1 MKEQARRKKRI
12 WITGLVLLALL
23 LLVATSTVMAVDT
36 DGITK
41 VLKKNRDI
49 FHTNT
54 IVGGMLRFIGWQ
66 LITLLVWLAEH
77 CAKLFDESFKFI
89 DFTRYEPV
97 EEFLDSWQPV
107 VYALISLSILFLGLI
122 LIFWQEKK
130 PKLMMNICLAVLI
143 ITSSGYLIDQLNGFV
158 TDDIRSAIMND
169 GDTTTGSSG
178 LIYDMV
184 GASVYDLIYIDDKLD
199 GGLMKM
205 TKQNRKLY
213 DDFTKEDLELLS
225 INEVLKPDDVK
236 AESKD
241 LVSNRIYYRKDDL
254 QLKEIY
260 NGVAWTDLLNEY
272 YYRYDVE
279 WYTVIVGLVS
289 MIIVY
294 VCLAYK
300 VVRIL
305 YEVVVQRL
313 LAALYSA
320 NLTSSQKTLKILD
333 SIKDSYITLILVMVC
348 LKIYLLAFKMVG
360 ETGFGEF
367 SKVMV
372 LLFVAFA
379 VVDGPNIIQKLTGVD
394 AGLSSGMGKMIAG
407 VQAMRMAA
415 HMASRGV
422 EAARELFPRYDKNEQ
437 VAGAVNAA
445 AQSDLEG
452 TKEAQG
458 EVPPEETSS
467 TNQDMQQKSA
477 DGSETDTPPDMQSD
491 GEQVSD
497 MPEAA
502 DIPESSGYAEDVSQD
517 AFTAEADAMEGFNSG
532 AMDDLNG
539 LDPLSGNEGI
549 GNGTERMNR
558 MDQELSSQKEKR
570 FDAGLHSSRSV
581 EHQDLFFIYGQPLTS
596 NALAA
601 GNPFHFSSLQDPCGD
616 FLGKTPCGGNVLFDE
631 FHKSKTRRF
640 YNSLA
645 VGTMG
650 SGKSTL
656 LKKRF
661 LTNAI
666 KGNYVR
672 TFDIS
677 GEFTTLTKT
686 LGGKV
691 LKLDGTNGILNPLE
705 VLKAE
710 EGEEISFTRHISKV
724 STIYKFLTEGSAD
737 TEEVIEFEELLRELY
752 KTFGMELVGGKVK
765 SQVTGLPANRYPT
778 FSDLLAYIEGKM
790 EEIQRKSKAYE
801 AVELDLVKHRMAIM
815 DKIRRVLSNI
825 TNTYGSLFD
834 GHTSIDNILDEQIVT
849 FDLSTIKEMKPSVF
863 DAQIFNMISLCW
875 DNCVTNGKLMMER
888 LRKAKGEEG
897 ALDPEQVTKFLM
909 IIDESH
915 RWINTKKRHALESIS
930 IYLREARKFF
940 GGIMLAS
947 QSIRDYVPEGSGA
960 EEIDDLKK
968 IFELTQ
974 YKFIFHQEA
983 DTLPL
988 LDKVFENTLTQS
1000 QRNKIPKLEI
1010 GENILCIASDRNLE
1024 FKVHLTKEEDRIF
1037 EGGV

>member
-1 MKEQARRKKRI
+1 MFGKKKTKVEHIQEETYDPYLLEQIQPSGGITFQDTRYVETGTGYETCIHVYDFPQKLDDFWMAKVCNINNTVVTVDIFTDNVMEVQKNINRSMKEQQYRYMEAQNFQEKYDAKQRFQEMERLYEEISSLGEVIKLLHIRI
-12 WITGLVLLALL
+12 F
-23 LLVATSTVMAVDT
+23 VADHSY
-36 DGITK
+36 IRLEEK
-41 VLKKNRDI
+41 VKNI
-49 FHTNT
+49 
-54 IVGGMLRFIGWQ
+54 L
-66 LITLLVWLAEH
+66 
-77 CAKLFDESFKFI
+77 AKLES
-89 DFTRYEPV
+89 
-97 EEFLDSWQPV
+97 
-107 VYALISLSILFLGLI
+107 
-122 LIFWQEKK
+122 
-130 PKLMMNICLAVLI
+130 
-143 ITSSGYLIDQLNGFV
+143 NGF
-158 TDDIRSAIMND
+158 RAAI
-169 GDTTTGSSG
+169 
-178 LIYDMV
+178 
-184 GASVYDLIYIDDKLD
+184 
-199 GGLMKM
+199 
-205 TKQNRKLY
+205 
-213 DDFTKEDLELLS
+213 F
-225 INEVLKPDDVK
+225 
-236 AESKD
+236 
-241 LVSNRIYYRKDDL
+241 
-254 QLKEIY
+254 
-260 NGVAWTDLLNEY
+260 LNETKTEWESM
-272 YYRYDVE
+272 YRP
-279 WYTVIVGLVS
+279 
-289 MIIVY
+289 
-294 VCLAYK
+294 YK
-300 VVRIL
+300 
-305 YEVVVQRL
+305 
-313 LAALYSA
+313 
-320 NLTSSQKTLKILD
+320 
-333 SIKDSYITLILVMVC
+333 
-348 LKIYLLAFKMVG
+348 
-360 ETGFGEF
+360 
-367 SKVMV
+367 
-372 LLFVAFA
+372 
-379 VVDGPNIIQKLTGVD
+379 
-394 AGLSSGMGKMIAG
+394 
-407 VQAMRMAA
+407 
-415 HMASRGV
+415 
-422 EAARELFPRYDKNEQ
+422 EQ
-437 VAGAVNAA
+437 
-445 AQSDLEG
+445 QSE
-452 TKEAQG
+452 
-458 EVPPEETSS
+458 
-467 TNQDMQQKSA
+467 
-477 DGSETDTPPDMQSD
+477 
-491 GEQVSD
+491 
-497 MPEAA
+497 
-502 DIPESSGYAEDVSQD
+502 
-517 AFTAEADAMEGFNSG
+517 
-532 AMDDLNG
+532 
-539 LDPLSGNEGI
+539 
-549 GNGTERMNR
+549 
-558 MDQELSSQKEKR
+558 
-570 FDAGLHSSRSV
+570 
-581 EHQDLFFIYGQPLTS
+581 DLFFIYGQPLTS

-737 TEEVIEFEELLRELY
+737 TEEIIEFEELLRELY
-752 KTFGMELVGGKVK
+752 RTFGMELIGGKVK

-778 FSDLLAYIEGKM
+778 FSDFLEYIERKM
-790 EEIQRKSKAYE
+790 EDIQRKSKGYE

-915 RWINTKKRHALESIS
+915 RWINTKKRHALESIT

-988 LDKVFENTLTQS
+988 LDKVFESTLTQS

>member
-1 MKEQARRKKRI
+1 MFGKKKTKAENIQEETYDPYLLEQIQPSGGITFQDTRYVETGTGYETCIHVYDFPQKLDDFWMAKVCNINNTVVTVDISTDNVMEVQKNINRSMKEQQYRYMEAQNFQEKYDAKQRFQEMERLYEEISSLGEVIKLLHIRI
-12 WITGLVLLALL
+12 F
-23 LLVATSTVMAVDT
+23 VADHSY
-36 DGITK
+36 IRLEEK
-41 VLKKNRDI
+41 VKNI
-49 FHTNT
+49 
-54 IVGGMLRFIGWQ
+54 L
-66 LITLLVWLAEH
+66 
-77 CAKLFDESFKFI
+77 AKLES
-89 DFTRYEPV
+89 
-97 EEFLDSWQPV
+97 
-107 VYALISLSILFLGLI
+107 
-122 LIFWQEKK
+122 
-130 PKLMMNICLAVLI
+130 
-143 ITSSGYLIDQLNGFV
+143 NGF
-158 TDDIRSAIMND
+158 RAAIFLN
-169 GDTTTGSSG
+169 
-178 LIYDMV
+178 
-184 GASVYDLIYIDDKLD
+184 
-199 GGLMKM
+199 
-205 TKQNRKLY
+205 
-213 DDFTKEDLELLS
+213 
-225 INEVLKPDDVK
+225 
-236 AESKD
+236 ESKTEWE
-241 LVSNRIYYRKDDL
+241 SMYRPY
-254 QLKEIY
+254 KE
-260 NGVAWTDLLNEY
+260 
-272 YYRYDVE
+272 
-279 WYTVIVGLVS
+279 
-289 MIIVY
+289 
-294 VCLAYK
+294 
-300 VVRIL
+300 
-305 YEVVVQRL
+305 Q
-313 LAALYSA
+313 
-320 NLTSSQKTLKILD
+320 
-333 SIKDSYITLILVMVC
+333 
-348 LKIYLLAFKMVG
+348 
-360 ETGFGEF
+360 
-367 SKVMV
+367 
-372 LLFVAFA
+372 
-379 VVDGPNIIQKLTGVD
+379 
-394 AGLSSGMGKMIAG
+394 
-407 VQAMRMAA
+407 
-415 HMASRGV
+415 
-422 EAARELFPRYDKNEQ
+422 
-437 VAGAVNAA
+437 
-445 AQSDLEG
+445 QSE
-452 TKEAQG
+452 
-458 EVPPEETSS
+458 
-467 TNQDMQQKSA
+467 
-477 DGSETDTPPDMQSD
+477 
-491 GEQVSD
+491 
-497 MPEAA
+497 
-502 DIPESSGYAEDVSQD
+502 
-517 AFTAEADAMEGFNSG
+517 
-532 AMDDLNG
+532 
-539 LDPLSGNEGI
+539 
-549 GNGTERMNR
+549 
-558 MDQELSSQKEKR
+558 
-570 FDAGLHSSRSV
+570 
-581 EHQDLFFIYGQPLTS
+581 DLFFIYGQPLTS

-915 RWINTKKRHALESIS
+915 RWINTKKRHALESSS
-930 IYLREARKFF
+930 IYFREARKFF

>member
-1 MKEQARRKKRI
+1 MFGKKKTKAENIQEETYDPYLLEQIQPSGGITFQDTRYVETGTGYETCIHVYDFPQKLDDFWMAKVCNINNTVVTVDISTDNVMEVQKNINRSMKEQQYRYMEAQNFQEKYDAKQRFQEMERLYEEISSLGEVIKLLHIRI
-12 WITGLVLLALL
+12 F
-23 LLVATSTVMAVDT
+23 VADHSY
-36 DGITK
+36 IRLEEK
-41 VLKKNRDI
+41 VKNI
-49 FHTNT
+49 
-54 IVGGMLRFIGWQ
+54 L
-66 LITLLVWLAEH
+66 
-77 CAKLFDESFKFI
+77 AKLES
-89 DFTRYEPV
+89 
-97 EEFLDSWQPV
+97 
-107 VYALISLSILFLGLI
+107 
-122 LIFWQEKK
+122 
-130 PKLMMNICLAVLI
+130 
-143 ITSSGYLIDQLNGFV
+143 NGF
-158 TDDIRSAIMND
+158 RAAIFLN
-169 GDTTTGSSG
+169 
-178 LIYDMV
+178 
-184 GASVYDLIYIDDKLD
+184 
-199 GGLMKM
+199 
-205 TKQNRKLY
+205 
-213 DDFTKEDLELLS
+213 
-225 INEVLKPDDVK
+225 
-236 AESKD
+236 ESKTEWE
-241 LVSNRIYYRKDDL
+241 SMYRPY
-254 QLKEIY
+254 KE
-260 NGVAWTDLLNEY
+260 
-272 YYRYDVE
+272 
-279 WYTVIVGLVS
+279 
-289 MIIVY
+289 
-294 VCLAYK
+294 
-300 VVRIL
+300 
-305 YEVVVQRL
+305 Q
-313 LAALYSA
+313 
-320 NLTSSQKTLKILD
+320 
-333 SIKDSYITLILVMVC
+333 
-348 LKIYLLAFKMVG
+348 
-360 ETGFGEF
+360 
-367 SKVMV
+367 
-372 LLFVAFA
+372 
-379 VVDGPNIIQKLTGVD
+379 
-394 AGLSSGMGKMIAG
+394 
-407 VQAMRMAA
+407 
-415 HMASRGV
+415 
-422 EAARELFPRYDKNEQ
+422 
-437 VAGAVNAA
+437 
-445 AQSDLEG
+445 QSE
-452 TKEAQG
+452 
-458 EVPPEETSS
+458 
-467 TNQDMQQKSA
+467 
-477 DGSETDTPPDMQSD
+477 
-491 GEQVSD
+491 
-497 MPEAA
+497 
-502 DIPESSGYAEDVSQD
+502 
-517 AFTAEADAMEGFNSG
+517 
-532 AMDDLNG
+532 
-539 LDPLSGNEGI
+539 
-549 GNGTERMNR
+549 
-558 MDQELSSQKEKR
+558 
-570 FDAGLHSSRSV
+570 
-581 EHQDLFFIYGQPLTS
+581 DLFFIYGQPLTS

-875 DNCVTNGKLMMER
+875 DNCVTSGKLMMER

>member
-1 MKEQARRKKRI
+1 MFGKKKTKAENIQEETYDPYLLEQIQPSGGITFQDTRYVETGTGYETCIHVYDFPQKLDDFWMAKVCNINNTVVTVDISTDNVMEVQKNINRSMKEQQYRYMEAQNFQEKYDAKQRFQEMERLYEEISSLGEVIKLLHIRI
-12 WITGLVLLALL
+12 F
-23 LLVATSTVMAVDT
+23 VADHSY
-36 DGITK
+36 IRLEEK
-41 VLKKNRDI
+41 VKNI
-49 FHTNT
+49 
-54 IVGGMLRFIGWQ
+54 L
-66 LITLLVWLAEH
+66 
-77 CAKLFDESFKFI
+77 AKLES
-89 DFTRYEPV
+89 
-97 EEFLDSWQPV
+97 
-107 VYALISLSILFLGLI
+107 
-122 LIFWQEKK
+122 
-130 PKLMMNICLAVLI
+130 
-143 ITSSGYLIDQLNGFV
+143 NGF
-158 TDDIRSAIMND
+158 RAAIFLN
-169 GDTTTGSSG
+169 
-178 LIYDMV
+178 
-184 GASVYDLIYIDDKLD
+184 
-199 GGLMKM
+199 
-205 TKQNRKLY
+205 
-213 DDFTKEDLELLS
+213 
-225 INEVLKPDDVK
+225 
-236 AESKD
+236 ESKTEWE
-241 LVSNRIYYRKDDL
+241 SMYRPY
-254 QLKEIY
+254 KE
-260 NGVAWTDLLNEY
+260 
-272 YYRYDVE
+272 
-279 WYTVIVGLVS
+279 
-289 MIIVY
+289 
-294 VCLAYK
+294 
-300 VVRIL
+300 
-305 YEVVVQRL
+305 Q
-313 LAALYSA
+313 
-320 NLTSSQKTLKILD
+320 
-333 SIKDSYITLILVMVC
+333 
-348 LKIYLLAFKMVG
+348 
-360 ETGFGEF
+360 
-367 SKVMV
+367 
-372 LLFVAFA
+372 
-379 VVDGPNIIQKLTGVD
+379 
-394 AGLSSGMGKMIAG
+394 
-407 VQAMRMAA
+407 
-415 HMASRGV
+415 
-422 EAARELFPRYDKNEQ
+422 
-437 VAGAVNAA
+437 
-445 AQSDLEG
+445 QSE
-452 TKEAQG
+452 
-458 EVPPEETSS
+458 
-467 TNQDMQQKSA
+467 
-477 DGSETDTPPDMQSD
+477 
-491 GEQVSD
+491 
-497 MPEAA
+497 
-502 DIPESSGYAEDVSQD
+502 
-517 AFTAEADAMEGFNSG
+517 
-532 AMDDLNG
+532 
-539 LDPLSGNEGI
+539 
-549 GNGTERMNR
+549 
-558 MDQELSSQKEKR
+558 
-570 FDAGLHSSRSV
+570 
-581 EHQDLFFIYGQPLTS
+581 DLFFIYGQPLTS

-790 EEIQRKSKAYE
+790 EDIQTRSKDYE

>member
-1 MKEQARRKKRI
+1 MFGKKKTKVEHIQEETYDPYLLEQIQPSGGITFQDTRYVETGTGYETCIHVYDFPQKLDDFWMAKVCNINNTVVTVDISTDNVMEVQKNINRSMKEQ
-12 WITGLVLLALL
+12 
-23 LLVATSTVMAVDT
+23 
-36 DGITK
+36 
-41 VLKKNRDI
+41 
-49 FHTNT
+49 
-54 IVGGMLRFIGWQ
+54 Q
-66 LITLLVWLAEH
+66 Y
-77 CAKLFDESFKFI
+77 
-89 DFTRYEPV
+89 RYMEAQN
-97 EEFLDSWQPV
+97 F
-107 VYALISLSILFLGLI
+107 
-122 LIFWQEKK
+122 QEKYDAK
-130 PKLMMNICLAVLI
+130 QRFQEMERLYEEISSLGEVIKLLHIRI
-143 ITSSGYLIDQLNGFV
+143 FV
-158 TDDIRSAIMND
+158 TDHSYMCLEEKVKNILAKLESNGFRAAIFLN
-169 GDTTTGSSG
+169 
-178 LIYDMV
+178 
-184 GASVYDLIYIDDKLD
+184 
-199 GGLMKM
+199 
-205 TKQNRKLY
+205 
-213 DDFTKEDLELLS
+213 
-225 INEVLKPDDVK
+225 
-236 AESKD
+236 ESKTEWE
-241 LVSNRIYYRKDDL
+241 SMYRPY
-254 QLKEIY
+254 KE
-260 NGVAWTDLLNEY
+260 
-272 YYRYDVE
+272 
-279 WYTVIVGLVS
+279 
-289 MIIVY
+289 
-294 VCLAYK
+294 
-300 VVRIL
+300 
-305 YEVVVQRL
+305 Q
-313 LAALYSA
+313 
-320 NLTSSQKTLKILD
+320 
-333 SIKDSYITLILVMVC
+333 
-348 LKIYLLAFKMVG
+348 
-360 ETGFGEF
+360 
-367 SKVMV
+367 
-372 LLFVAFA
+372 
-379 VVDGPNIIQKLTGVD
+379 
-394 AGLSSGMGKMIAG
+394 
-407 VQAMRMAA
+407 
-415 HMASRGV
+415 
-422 EAARELFPRYDKNEQ
+422 
-437 VAGAVNAA
+437 
-445 AQSDLEG
+445 QSE
-452 TKEAQG
+452 
-458 EVPPEETSS
+458 
-467 TNQDMQQKSA
+467 
-477 DGSETDTPPDMQSD
+477 
-491 GEQVSD
+491 
-497 MPEAA
+497 
-502 DIPESSGYAEDVSQD
+502 
-517 AFTAEADAMEGFNSG
+517 
-532 AMDDLNG
+532 
-539 LDPLSGNEGI
+539 
-549 GNGTERMNR
+549 
-558 MDQELSSQKEKR
+558 
-570 FDAGLHSSRSV
+570 
-581 EHQDLFFIYGQPLTS
+581 DLFFIYGQPLTS

-737 TEEVIEFEELLRELY
+737 TEEIIEFEELLRELY
-752 KTFGMELVGGKVK
+752 RTFGMELIGGKVK

-778 FSDLLAYIEGKM
+778 FSDFLEYIERKM
-790 EEIQRKSKAYE
+790 EDIQRKSKGYE

-825 TNTYGSLFD
+825 TNTYGALFD

-915 RWINTKKRHALESIS
+915 RWINTKKRHALESIT

-988 LDKVFENTLTQS
+988 LDKVFESTLTQS

>member
-1 MKEQARRKKRI
+1 MFGKKKTKAENIQEETYDPYLLEQIQPSGGITFQDTRYVETGTGYETCIHVYDFPQKLDDFWMAKVCNINNTVVTVDISTDNVMEVQKNINRSMKEQQYRYMEAQNFQEKYDAKQRFQEMERLYEEISSLGEVIKLLHIRI
-12 WITGLVLLALL
+12 F
-23 LLVATSTVMAVDT
+23 VADHSYMRLEE
-36 DGITK
+36 K
-41 VLKKNRDI
+41 VKNI
-49 FHTNT
+49 
-54 IVGGMLRFIGWQ
+54 L
-66 LITLLVWLAEH
+66 
-77 CAKLFDESFKFI
+77 AKLES
-89 DFTRYEPV
+89 
-97 EEFLDSWQPV
+97 
-107 VYALISLSILFLGLI
+107 
-122 LIFWQEKK
+122 
-130 PKLMMNICLAVLI
+130 
-143 ITSSGYLIDQLNGFV
+143 NGF
-158 TDDIRSAIMND
+158 RAAIFLN
-169 GDTTTGSSG
+169 
-178 LIYDMV
+178 
-184 GASVYDLIYIDDKLD
+184 
-199 GGLMKM
+199 
-205 TKQNRKLY
+205 
-213 DDFTKEDLELLS
+213 
-225 INEVLKPDDVK
+225 
-236 AESKD
+236 ESKTEWE
-241 LVSNRIYYRKDDL
+241 SMYRPY
-254 QLKEIY
+254 KE
-260 NGVAWTDLLNEY
+260 
-272 YYRYDVE
+272 
-279 WYTVIVGLVS
+279 
-289 MIIVY
+289 
-294 VCLAYK
+294 
-300 VVRIL
+300 
-305 YEVVVQRL
+305 Q
-313 LAALYSA
+313 
-320 NLTSSQKTLKILD
+320 
-333 SIKDSYITLILVMVC
+333 
-348 LKIYLLAFKMVG
+348 
-360 ETGFGEF
+360 
-367 SKVMV
+367 
-372 LLFVAFA
+372 
-379 VVDGPNIIQKLTGVD
+379 
-394 AGLSSGMGKMIAG
+394 
-407 VQAMRMAA
+407 
-415 HMASRGV
+415 
-422 EAARELFPRYDKNEQ
+422 
-437 VAGAVNAA
+437 
-445 AQSDLEG
+445 QSE
-452 TKEAQG
+452 
-458 EVPPEETSS
+458 
-467 TNQDMQQKSA
+467 
-477 DGSETDTPPDMQSD
+477 
-491 GEQVSD
+491 
-497 MPEAA
+497 
-502 DIPESSGYAEDVSQD
+502 
-517 AFTAEADAMEGFNSG
+517 
-532 AMDDLNG
+532 
-539 LDPLSGNEGI
+539 
-549 GNGTERMNR
+549 
-558 MDQELSSQKEKR
+558 
-570 FDAGLHSSRSV
+570 
-581 EHQDLFFIYGQPLTS
+581 DLFFIYGQPLTS

-737 TEEVIEFEELLRELY
+737 TEEIIEFEELLRELY

>member
-1 MKEQARRKKRI
+1 MFGKKKTKVEHIQEETYDPYLLEQIQPSGGITFQDTRYVETGTGYETCIHVYDFPQKLDDFWMAKVCNINNTVVTVDISTDNVMEVQKNINRSMKEQQYRYMEAQNFQEKYDAKQRFQEMERLYEEISSLGEVIKLLHIRI
-12 WITGLVLLALL
+12 F
-23 LLVATSTVMAVDT
+23 VADHSY
-36 DGITK
+36 IRLEEK
-41 VLKKNRDI
+41 VKNI
-49 FHTNT
+49 
-54 IVGGMLRFIGWQ
+54 L
-66 LITLLVWLAEH
+66 
-77 CAKLFDESFKFI
+77 AKLES
-89 DFTRYEPV
+89 
-97 EEFLDSWQPV
+97 
-107 VYALISLSILFLGLI
+107 
-122 LIFWQEKK
+122 
-130 PKLMMNICLAVLI
+130 
-143 ITSSGYLIDQLNGFV
+143 NGF
-158 TDDIRSAIMND
+158 RAAI
-169 GDTTTGSSG
+169 
-178 LIYDMV
+178 
-184 GASVYDLIYIDDKLD
+184 
-199 GGLMKM
+199 
-205 TKQNRKLY
+205 
-213 DDFTKEDLELLS
+213 F
-225 INEVLKPDDVK
+225 
-236 AESKD
+236 
-241 LVSNRIYYRKDDL
+241 
-254 QLKEIY
+254 
-260 NGVAWTDLLNEY
+260 LNETKTEWESM
-272 YYRYDVE
+272 YRP
-279 WYTVIVGLVS
+279 
-289 MIIVY
+289 
-294 VCLAYK
+294 YK
-300 VVRIL
+300 
-305 YEVVVQRL
+305 
-313 LAALYSA
+313 
-320 NLTSSQKTLKILD
+320 
-333 SIKDSYITLILVMVC
+333 
-348 LKIYLLAFKMVG
+348 
-360 ETGFGEF
+360 
-367 SKVMV
+367 
-372 LLFVAFA
+372 
-379 VVDGPNIIQKLTGVD
+379 
-394 AGLSSGMGKMIAG
+394 
-407 VQAMRMAA
+407 
-415 HMASRGV
+415 
-422 EAARELFPRYDKNEQ
+422 EQ
-437 VAGAVNAA
+437 
-445 AQSDLEG
+445 QSE
-452 TKEAQG
+452 
-458 EVPPEETSS
+458 
-467 TNQDMQQKSA
+467 
-477 DGSETDTPPDMQSD
+477 
-491 GEQVSD
+491 
-497 MPEAA
+497 
-502 DIPESSGYAEDVSQD
+502 
-517 AFTAEADAMEGFNSG
+517 
-532 AMDDLNG
+532 
-539 LDPLSGNEGI
+539 
-549 GNGTERMNR
+549 
-558 MDQELSSQKEKR
+558 
-570 FDAGLHSSRSV
+570 
-581 EHQDLFFIYGQPLTS
+581 DLFFIYGQPLTS

-737 TEEVIEFEELLRELY
+737 TEEIIEFEELLRELY
-752 KTFGMELVGGKVK
+752 RTFGMELIGGKVK

-778 FSDLLAYIEGKM
+778 FSDFLEYIERKM
-790 EEIQRKSKAYE
+790 EDIQRKSKGYE

-897 ALDPEQVTKFLM
+897 VLDPEQVTKFLM

-915 RWINTKKRHALESIS
+915 RWINTKKRHALESIT

-988 LDKVFENTLTQS
+988 LDKVFESTLTQS

>member
-1 MKEQARRKKRI
+1 MFGKKKTKAENIQEETYDPYLLEQIQPSGGITFQDTRYVETGTGYETCIHVYDFPQKLDDFWMAKVCNINNTVVTVDISTDNVMEVQKNINRSMKEQQYRYMEAQNFQEKYDAKQRFQEMERLYEEISSLGEVIKLLHIRI
-12 WITGLVLLALL
+12 F
-23 LLVATSTVMAVDT
+23 VADHSY
-36 DGITK
+36 IRLEEK
-41 VLKKNRDI
+41 VKNI
-49 FHTNT
+49 
-54 IVGGMLRFIGWQ
+54 L
-66 LITLLVWLAEH
+66 
-77 CAKLFDESFKFI
+77 AKLES
-89 DFTRYEPV
+89 
-97 EEFLDSWQPV
+97 
-107 VYALISLSILFLGLI
+107 
-122 LIFWQEKK
+122 
-130 PKLMMNICLAVLI
+130 
-143 ITSSGYLIDQLNGFV
+143 NGF
-158 TDDIRSAIMND
+158 RAAIFLN
-169 GDTTTGSSG
+169 
-178 LIYDMV
+178 
-184 GASVYDLIYIDDKLD
+184 
-199 GGLMKM
+199 
-205 TKQNRKLY
+205 
-213 DDFTKEDLELLS
+213 
-225 INEVLKPDDVK
+225 
-236 AESKD
+236 ESKTEWE
-241 LVSNRIYYRKDDL
+241 SMYRPY
-254 QLKEIY
+254 KE
-260 NGVAWTDLLNEY
+260 
-272 YYRYDVE
+272 
-279 WYTVIVGLVS
+279 
-289 MIIVY
+289 
-294 VCLAYK
+294 
-300 VVRIL
+300 
-305 YEVVVQRL
+305 Q
-313 LAALYSA
+313 
-320 NLTSSQKTLKILD
+320 
-333 SIKDSYITLILVMVC
+333 
-348 LKIYLLAFKMVG
+348 
-360 ETGFGEF
+360 
-367 SKVMV
+367 
-372 LLFVAFA
+372 
-379 VVDGPNIIQKLTGVD
+379 
-394 AGLSSGMGKMIAG
+394 
-407 VQAMRMAA
+407 
-415 HMASRGV
+415 
-422 EAARELFPRYDKNEQ
+422 
-437 VAGAVNAA
+437 
-445 AQSDLEG
+445 QSE
-452 TKEAQG
+452 
-458 EVPPEETSS
+458 
-467 TNQDMQQKSA
+467 
-477 DGSETDTPPDMQSD
+477 
-491 GEQVSD
+491 
-497 MPEAA
+497 
-502 DIPESSGYAEDVSQD
+502 
-517 AFTAEADAMEGFNSG
+517 
-532 AMDDLNG
+532 
-539 LDPLSGNEGI
+539 
-549 GNGTERMNR
+549 
-558 MDQELSSQKEKR
+558 
-570 FDAGLHSSRSV
+570 
-581 EHQDLFFIYGQPLTS
+581 DLFFIYGQPLTS

-778 FSDLLAYIEGKM
+778 FSDLLSYIEGKM

-1024 FKVHLTKEEDRIF
+1024 FKVHLTTDEHRIL

>member
-1 MKEQARRKKRI
+1 MFGKKKTKAENIQEETYDPYLLEQIQPSGGITFQDSRYVETGTGYETCIHVYDFPQKLDDFWMAKVCNINNTVVTVDISTDNVMEVQKNINRSMKEQQYRYMEAQNFQEKYDAKQRFQEMERLYEEISSLGEVIKLLHIRI
-12 WITGLVLLALL
+12 F
-23 LLVATSTVMAVDT
+23 VADHSYMRLEE
-36 DGITK
+36 K
-41 VLKKNRDI
+41 VKNI
-49 FHTNT
+49 
-54 IVGGMLRFIGWQ
+54 L
-66 LITLLVWLAEH
+66 
-77 CAKLFDESFKFI
+77 AKLES
-89 DFTRYEPV
+89 
-97 EEFLDSWQPV
+97 
-107 VYALISLSILFLGLI
+107 
-122 LIFWQEKK
+122 
-130 PKLMMNICLAVLI
+130 
-143 ITSSGYLIDQLNGFV
+143 NGF
-158 TDDIRSAIMND
+158 RAAIFLN
-169 GDTTTGSSG
+169 
-178 LIYDMV
+178 
-184 GASVYDLIYIDDKLD
+184 
-199 GGLMKM
+199 
-205 TKQNRKLY
+205 
-213 DDFTKEDLELLS
+213 
-225 INEVLKPDDVK
+225 
-236 AESKD
+236 ESKTEWE
-241 LVSNRIYYRKDDL
+241 SMYRPY
-254 QLKEIY
+254 KE
-260 NGVAWTDLLNEY
+260 
-272 YYRYDVE
+272 
-279 WYTVIVGLVS
+279 
-289 MIIVY
+289 
-294 VCLAYK
+294 
-300 VVRIL
+300 
-305 YEVVVQRL
+305 Q
-313 LAALYSA
+313 
-320 NLTSSQKTLKILD
+320 
-333 SIKDSYITLILVMVC
+333 
-348 LKIYLLAFKMVG
+348 
-360 ETGFGEF
+360 
-367 SKVMV
+367 
-372 LLFVAFA
+372 
-379 VVDGPNIIQKLTGVD
+379 
-394 AGLSSGMGKMIAG
+394 
-407 VQAMRMAA
+407 
-415 HMASRGV
+415 
-422 EAARELFPRYDKNEQ
+422 
-437 VAGAVNAA
+437 
-445 AQSDLEG
+445 QSE
-452 TKEAQG
+452 
-458 EVPPEETSS
+458 
-467 TNQDMQQKSA
+467 
-477 DGSETDTPPDMQSD
+477 
-491 GEQVSD
+491 
-497 MPEAA
+497 
-502 DIPESSGYAEDVSQD
+502 
-517 AFTAEADAMEGFNSG
+517 
-532 AMDDLNG
+532 
-539 LDPLSGNEGI
+539 
-549 GNGTERMNR
+549 
-558 MDQELSSQKEKR
+558 
-570 FDAGLHSSRSV
+570 
-581 EHQDLFFIYGQPLTS
+581 DLFFIYGQPLTS

-724 STIYKFLTEGSAD
+724 STIYKFLTEGTAD
-737 TEEVIEFEELLRELY
+737 TEEIIEFEELLRELY
-752 KTFGMELVGGKVK
+752 KTFGMELIGGKVK

-988 LDKVFENTLTQS
+988 LDKVFESTLTQS

>member
-1 MKEQARRKKRI
+1 MFGKKKTKAENIQEETYDPYLLEQIQPSGGITFQDTRYVETGTGYETCIHVYDFPQKLDDFWMAKVCNINNTVVTVDISTDNVMEVQKNINRSMKEQQYRYMEAQNFQEKYDAKQRFQEMERLYEEISSLGEVIKLLHIRI
-12 WITGLVLLALL
+12 F
-23 LLVATSTVMAVDT
+23 VADHSY
-36 DGITK
+36 IRLEEK
-41 VLKKNRDI
+41 VKNI
-49 FHTNT
+49 
-54 IVGGMLRFIGWQ
+54 L
-66 LITLLVWLAEH
+66 
-77 CAKLFDESFKFI
+77 AKLES
-89 DFTRYEPV
+89 
-97 EEFLDSWQPV
+97 
-107 VYALISLSILFLGLI
+107 
-122 LIFWQEKK
+122 
-130 PKLMMNICLAVLI
+130 
-143 ITSSGYLIDQLNGFV
+143 NGF
-158 TDDIRSAIMND
+158 RAAIFLN
-169 GDTTTGSSG
+169 
-178 LIYDMV
+178 
-184 GASVYDLIYIDDKLD
+184 
-199 GGLMKM
+199 
-205 TKQNRKLY
+205 
-213 DDFTKEDLELLS
+213 
-225 INEVLKPDDVK
+225 
-236 AESKD
+236 ESKTEWE
-241 LVSNRIYYRKDDL
+241 SMYRPY
-254 QLKEIY
+254 KE
-260 NGVAWTDLLNEY
+260 
-272 YYRYDVE
+272 
-279 WYTVIVGLVS
+279 
-289 MIIVY
+289 
-294 VCLAYK
+294 
-300 VVRIL
+300 
-305 YEVVVQRL
+305 Q
-313 LAALYSA
+313 
-320 NLTSSQKTLKILD
+320 
-333 SIKDSYITLILVMVC
+333 
-348 LKIYLLAFKMVG
+348 
-360 ETGFGEF
+360 
-367 SKVMV
+367 
-372 LLFVAFA
+372 
-379 VVDGPNIIQKLTGVD
+379 
-394 AGLSSGMGKMIAG
+394 
-407 VQAMRMAA
+407 
-415 HMASRGV
+415 
-422 EAARELFPRYDKNEQ
+422 
-437 VAGAVNAA
+437 
-445 AQSDLEG
+445 QSE
-452 TKEAQG
+452 
-458 EVPPEETSS
+458 
-467 TNQDMQQKSA
+467 
-477 DGSETDTPPDMQSD
+477 
-491 GEQVSD
+491 
-497 MPEAA
+497 
-502 DIPESSGYAEDVSQD
+502 
-517 AFTAEADAMEGFNSG
+517 
-532 AMDDLNG
+532 
-539 LDPLSGNEGI
+539 
-549 GNGTERMNR
+549 
-558 MDQELSSQKEKR
+558 
-570 FDAGLHSSRSV
+570 
-581 EHQDLFFIYGQPLTS
+581 DLFFIYGQPLTS

>member
-1 MKEQARRKKRI
+1 MFGKKKTKAENIQEETYDPYLLEQIQPSGGITFQDTRYVETGTGYETCIHVYDFPQKLDDFWMAKVCNINNTVVTVDISTDNVMEVQKNINRSMKEQQYRYMEAQNFQEKYDAKQRFQEMERLYEEISSLGEVIKLLHIRIFVADHSYRR
-12 WITGLVLLALL
+12 LEE
-23 LLVATSTVMAVDT
+23 
-36 DGITK
+36 K
-41 VLKKNRDI
+41 VKNI
-49 FHTNT
+49 
-54 IVGGMLRFIGWQ
+54 L
-66 LITLLVWLAEH
+66 
-77 CAKLFDESFKFI
+77 AKLES
-89 DFTRYEPV
+89 
-97 EEFLDSWQPV
+97 
-107 VYALISLSILFLGLI
+107 
-122 LIFWQEKK
+122 
-130 PKLMMNICLAVLI
+130 
-143 ITSSGYLIDQLNGFV
+143 NGF
-158 TDDIRSAIMND
+158 RAAIFLN
-169 GDTTTGSSG
+169 
-178 LIYDMV
+178 
-184 GASVYDLIYIDDKLD
+184 
-199 GGLMKM
+199 
-205 TKQNRKLY
+205 
-213 DDFTKEDLELLS
+213 
-225 INEVLKPDDVK
+225 
-236 AESKD
+236 ESKTEWE
-241 LVSNRIYYRKDDL
+241 SMYRPY
-254 QLKEIY
+254 KE
-260 NGVAWTDLLNEY
+260 
-272 YYRYDVE
+272 
-279 WYTVIVGLVS
+279 
-289 MIIVY
+289 
-294 VCLAYK
+294 
-300 VVRIL
+300 
-305 YEVVVQRL
+305 Q
-313 LAALYSA
+313 
-320 NLTSSQKTLKILD
+320 
-333 SIKDSYITLILVMVC
+333 
-348 LKIYLLAFKMVG
+348 
-360 ETGFGEF
+360 
-367 SKVMV
+367 
-372 LLFVAFA
+372 
-379 VVDGPNIIQKLTGVD
+379 
-394 AGLSSGMGKMIAG
+394 
-407 VQAMRMAA
+407 
-415 HMASRGV
+415 
-422 EAARELFPRYDKNEQ
+422 
-437 VAGAVNAA
+437 
-445 AQSDLEG
+445 QSE
-452 TKEAQG
+452 
-458 EVPPEETSS
+458 
-467 TNQDMQQKSA
+467 
-477 DGSETDTPPDMQSD
+477 
-491 GEQVSD
+491 
-497 MPEAA
+497 
-502 DIPESSGYAEDVSQD
+502 
-517 AFTAEADAMEGFNSG
+517 
-532 AMDDLNG
+532 
-539 LDPLSGNEGI
+539 
-549 GNGTERMNR
+549 
-558 MDQELSSQKEKR
+558 
-570 FDAGLHSSRSV
+570 
-581 EHQDLFFIYGQPLTS
+581 DLFFIYGQPLTS

-737 TEEVIEFEELLRELY
+737 TEEIIEFEELLRELY
-752 KTFGMELVGGKVK
+752 RTFGMELIGGKVK

-778 FSDLLAYIEGKM
+778 FSDFLEYIERKM
-790 EEIQRKSKAYE
+790 EDIQNRSKDYE

-988 LDKVFENTLTQS
+988 LDKVFESTLTQS

>member
-1 MKEQARRKKRI
+1 MFGKKKTKVEHIQEETYDPYLLEQIQPSGGITFQDTRYVETGTGYETCIHVYDFPQKLDDFWMAKVCNINNTVVTVDISTDNVMEVQKNINRSMKEQQYRYMEAQNFQEKYDAKQRFQEMERLYEEISSLGEVIKLLHIRI
-12 WITGLVLLALL
+12 F
-23 LLVATSTVMAVDT
+23 VADHSY
-36 DGITK
+36 IRLEEK
-41 VLKKNRDI
+41 VKNI
-49 FHTNT
+49 
-54 IVGGMLRFIGWQ
+54 L
-66 LITLLVWLAEH
+66 
-77 CAKLFDESFKFI
+77 AKLES
-89 DFTRYEPV
+89 
-97 EEFLDSWQPV
+97 
-107 VYALISLSILFLGLI
+107 
-122 LIFWQEKK
+122 
-130 PKLMMNICLAVLI
+130 
-143 ITSSGYLIDQLNGFV
+143 NGF
-158 TDDIRSAIMND
+158 RAAI
-169 GDTTTGSSG
+169 
-178 LIYDMV
+178 
-184 GASVYDLIYIDDKLD
+184 
-199 GGLMKM
+199 
-205 TKQNRKLY
+205 
-213 DDFTKEDLELLS
+213 F
-225 INEVLKPDDVK
+225 
-236 AESKD
+236 
-241 LVSNRIYYRKDDL
+241 
-254 QLKEIY
+254 
-260 NGVAWTDLLNEY
+260 LNETKTEWESM
-272 YYRYDVE
+272 YRP
-279 WYTVIVGLVS
+279 
-289 MIIVY
+289 
-294 VCLAYK
+294 YK
-300 VVRIL
+300 
-305 YEVVVQRL
+305 
-313 LAALYSA
+313 
-320 NLTSSQKTLKILD
+320 
-333 SIKDSYITLILVMVC
+333 
-348 LKIYLLAFKMVG
+348 
-360 ETGFGEF
+360 
-367 SKVMV
+367 
-372 LLFVAFA
+372 
-379 VVDGPNIIQKLTGVD
+379 
-394 AGLSSGMGKMIAG
+394 
-407 VQAMRMAA
+407 
-415 HMASRGV
+415 
-422 EAARELFPRYDKNEQ
+422 EQ
-437 VAGAVNAA
+437 
-445 AQSDLEG
+445 QSE
-452 TKEAQG
+452 
-458 EVPPEETSS
+458 
-467 TNQDMQQKSA
+467 
-477 DGSETDTPPDMQSD
+477 
-491 GEQVSD
+491 
-497 MPEAA
+497 
-502 DIPESSGYAEDVSQD
+502 
-517 AFTAEADAMEGFNSG
+517 
-532 AMDDLNG
+532 
-539 LDPLSGNEGI
+539 
-549 GNGTERMNR
+549 
-558 MDQELSSQKEKR
+558 
-570 FDAGLHSSRSV
+570 
-581 EHQDLFFIYGQPLTS
+581 DLFFIYGQPLTS

-645 VGTMG
+645 VSTMG

-737 TEEVIEFEELLRELY
+737 TEEIIEFEELLRELY
-752 KTFGMELVGGKVK
+752 RTFGMELIGGKVK

-778 FSDLLAYIEGKM
+778 FSDFLEYIERKM
-790 EEIQRKSKAYE
+790 EDIQRKSKGYE

-915 RWINTKKRHALESIS
+915 RWINTKKRHALESIT

-988 LDKVFENTLTQS
+988 LDKVFESTLTQS

>member
-1 MKEQARRKKRI
+1 MFGKKKTKAENIQEETYDPYLLEQIQPSGGITFQDTRYVETGTGYETCIHVYDFPQKLDDFWMAKVCNINNTVVTVDISTDNVMEVQKNINRSMKEQQYRYMEAQNFQEKYDAKQRFQEMERLYEEISSLGEVIKLLHIRI
-12 WITGLVLLALL
+12 F
-23 LLVATSTVMAVDT
+23 VADHSY
-36 DGITK
+36 IRLEEK
-41 VLKKNRDI
+41 VKNI
-49 FHTNT
+49 
-54 IVGGMLRFIGWQ
+54 L
-66 LITLLVWLAEH
+66 
-77 CAKLFDESFKFI
+77 AKLES
-89 DFTRYEPV
+89 
-97 EEFLDSWQPV
+97 
-107 VYALISLSILFLGLI
+107 
-122 LIFWQEKK
+122 
-130 PKLMMNICLAVLI
+130 
-143 ITSSGYLIDQLNGFV
+143 NGF
-158 TDDIRSAIMND
+158 RAAIFLN
-169 GDTTTGSSG
+169 
-178 LIYDMV
+178 
-184 GASVYDLIYIDDKLD
+184 
-199 GGLMKM
+199 
-205 TKQNRKLY
+205 
-213 DDFTKEDLELLS
+213 
-225 INEVLKPDDVK
+225 
-236 AESKD
+236 ESKTEWE
-241 LVSNRIYYRKDDL
+241 SMYRPY
-254 QLKEIY
+254 KE
-260 NGVAWTDLLNEY
+260 
-272 YYRYDVE
+272 
-279 WYTVIVGLVS
+279 
-289 MIIVY
+289 
-294 VCLAYK
+294 
-300 VVRIL
+300 
-305 YEVVVQRL
+305 Q
-313 LAALYSA
+313 
-320 NLTSSQKTLKILD
+320 
-333 SIKDSYITLILVMVC
+333 
-348 LKIYLLAFKMVG
+348 
-360 ETGFGEF
+360 
-367 SKVMV
+367 
-372 LLFVAFA
+372 
-379 VVDGPNIIQKLTGVD
+379 
-394 AGLSSGMGKMIAG
+394 
-407 VQAMRMAA
+407 
-415 HMASRGV
+415 
-422 EAARELFPRYDKNEQ
+422 
-437 VAGAVNAA
+437 
-445 AQSDLEG
+445 QSE
-452 TKEAQG
+452 
-458 EVPPEETSS
+458 
-467 TNQDMQQKSA
+467 
-477 DGSETDTPPDMQSD
+477 
-491 GEQVSD
+491 
-497 MPEAA
+497 
-502 DIPESSGYAEDVSQD
+502 
-517 AFTAEADAMEGFNSG
+517 
-532 AMDDLNG
+532 
-539 LDPLSGNEGI
+539 
-549 GNGTERMNR
+549 
-558 MDQELSSQKEKR
+558 
-570 FDAGLHSSRSV
+570 
-581 EHQDLFFIYGQPLTS
+581 DLFFIYGQPLTS

-650 SGKSTL
+650 LGKSTL

>member
-1 MKEQARRKKRI
+1 MFGKKKTKAENIQEETYDPYLLEQIQPSGGITFQDTRYVETGTGYETCIHVYDFPQKLDDFWMAKVCNINNTVVTVDISTDNVMEVQKNINRSMKEQQYRYMEAQNFQEKYDAKQRFQEMERLYEEISSLGEVIKLLHIRI
-12 WITGLVLLALL
+12 F
-23 LLVATSTVMAVDT
+23 VADHSY
-36 DGITK
+36 IRLEEK
-41 VLKKNRDI
+41 VKNI
-49 FHTNT
+49 
-54 IVGGMLRFIGWQ
+54 L
-66 LITLLVWLAEH
+66 
-77 CAKLFDESFKFI
+77 AKLES
-89 DFTRYEPV
+89 
-97 EEFLDSWQPV
+97 
-107 VYALISLSILFLGLI
+107 
-122 LIFWQEKK
+122 
-130 PKLMMNICLAVLI
+130 
-143 ITSSGYLIDQLNGFV
+143 NGF
-158 TDDIRSAIMND
+158 RAAIFLN
-169 GDTTTGSSG
+169 
-178 LIYDMV
+178 
-184 GASVYDLIYIDDKLD
+184 
-199 GGLMKM
+199 
-205 TKQNRKLY
+205 
-213 DDFTKEDLELLS
+213 
-225 INEVLKPDDVK
+225 
-236 AESKD
+236 ESKTEWE
-241 LVSNRIYYRKDDL
+241 SMYRPY
-254 QLKEIY
+254 KE
-260 NGVAWTDLLNEY
+260 
-272 YYRYDVE
+272 
-279 WYTVIVGLVS
+279 
-289 MIIVY
+289 
-294 VCLAYK
+294 
-300 VVRIL
+300 
-305 YEVVVQRL
+305 Q
-313 LAALYSA
+313 
-320 NLTSSQKTLKILD
+320 
-333 SIKDSYITLILVMVC
+333 
-348 LKIYLLAFKMVG
+348 
-360 ETGFGEF
+360 
-367 SKVMV
+367 
-372 LLFVAFA
+372 
-379 VVDGPNIIQKLTGVD
+379 
-394 AGLSSGMGKMIAG
+394 
-407 VQAMRMAA
+407 
-415 HMASRGV
+415 
-422 EAARELFPRYDKNEQ
+422 
-437 VAGAVNAA
+437 
-445 AQSDLEG
+445 QSE
-452 TKEAQG
+452 
-458 EVPPEETSS
+458 
-467 TNQDMQQKSA
+467 
-477 DGSETDTPPDMQSD
+477 
-491 GEQVSD
+491 
-497 MPEAA
+497 
-502 DIPESSGYAEDVSQD
+502 
-517 AFTAEADAMEGFNSG
+517 
-532 AMDDLNG
+532 
-539 LDPLSGNEGI
+539 
-549 GNGTERMNR
+549 
-558 MDQELSSQKEKR
+558 
-570 FDAGLHSSRSV
+570 
-581 EHQDLFFIYGQPLTS
+581 DLFFIYGQPLTS

-915 RWINTKKRHALESIS
+915 RWINMKKRHALESIS

>member
-1 MKEQARRKKRI
+1 MFGKKKTKAENIQEETYDPYLLEQIQPSGGITFQDTRYVETGTGYETCIHVYDFPQKLDDFWMAKVCNINNTVVTVDISTDNVMEVQKNINRSMKEQQYRYMEAQNFQEKYDAKQRFQEMERLYEEISSLGEVIKLLHIRI
-12 WITGLVLLALL
+12 F
-23 LLVATSTVMAVDT
+23 VADHSY
-36 DGITK
+36 IRLEEK
-41 VLKKNRDI
+41 VKNI
-49 FHTNT
+49 
-54 IVGGMLRFIGWQ
+54 L
-66 LITLLVWLAEH
+66 
-77 CAKLFDESFKFI
+77 AKLES
-89 DFTRYEPV
+89 
-97 EEFLDSWQPV
+97 
-107 VYALISLSILFLGLI
+107 
-122 LIFWQEKK
+122 
-130 PKLMMNICLAVLI
+130 
-143 ITSSGYLIDQLNGFV
+143 NGF
-158 TDDIRSAIMND
+158 RAAIFLN
-169 GDTTTGSSG
+169 
-178 LIYDMV
+178 
-184 GASVYDLIYIDDKLD
+184 
-199 GGLMKM
+199 
-205 TKQNRKLY
+205 
-213 DDFTKEDLELLS
+213 
-225 INEVLKPDDVK
+225 
-236 AESKD
+236 ESKTEWE
-241 LVSNRIYYRKDDL
+241 SMYRPY
-254 QLKEIY
+254 KE
-260 NGVAWTDLLNEY
+260 
-272 YYRYDVE
+272 
-279 WYTVIVGLVS
+279 
-289 MIIVY
+289 
-294 VCLAYK
+294 
-300 VVRIL
+300 
-305 YEVVVQRL
+305 Q
-313 LAALYSA
+313 
-320 NLTSSQKTLKILD
+320 
-333 SIKDSYITLILVMVC
+333 
-348 LKIYLLAFKMVG
+348 
-360 ETGFGEF
+360 
-367 SKVMV
+367 
-372 LLFVAFA
+372 
-379 VVDGPNIIQKLTGVD
+379 
-394 AGLSSGMGKMIAG
+394 
-407 VQAMRMAA
+407 
-415 HMASRGV
+415 
-422 EAARELFPRYDKNEQ
+422 
-437 VAGAVNAA
+437 
-445 AQSDLEG
+445 QSE
-452 TKEAQG
+452 
-458 EVPPEETSS
+458 
-467 TNQDMQQKSA
+467 
-477 DGSETDTPPDMQSD
+477 
-491 GEQVSD
+491 
-497 MPEAA
+497 
-502 DIPESSGYAEDVSQD
+502 
-517 AFTAEADAMEGFNSG
+517 
-532 AMDDLNG
+532 
-539 LDPLSGNEGI
+539 
-549 GNGTERMNR
+549 
-558 MDQELSSQKEKR
+558 
-570 FDAGLHSSRSV
+570 
-581 EHQDLFFIYGQPLTS
+581 DLFFIYGQPLTS

-863 DAQIFNMISLCW
+863 VAQIFNMISLCW

>member
-1 MKEQARRKKRI
+1 MEQIQPSGGITFQDTRYVETGTGYETCIHVYDFPQKLDDFWMAKVCNINNTVVTVDISTDNVMEVQKNINRSMKEQQYRYMEAQNFQEKYDAKQRFQEMERLYEEISSLGEVIKLLHIRI
-12 WITGLVLLALL
+12 F
-23 LLVATSTVMAVDT
+23 VADHSY
-36 DGITK
+36 IRLEEK
-41 VLKKNRDI
+41 VKNI
-49 FHTNT
+49 
-54 IVGGMLRFIGWQ
+54 L
-66 LITLLVWLAEH
+66 
-77 CAKLFDESFKFI
+77 AKLES
-89 DFTRYEPV
+89 
-97 EEFLDSWQPV
+97 
-107 VYALISLSILFLGLI
+107 
-122 LIFWQEKK
+122 
-130 PKLMMNICLAVLI
+130 
-143 ITSSGYLIDQLNGFV
+143 NGF
-158 TDDIRSAIMND
+158 RAAI
-169 GDTTTGSSG
+169 
-178 LIYDMV
+178 
-184 GASVYDLIYIDDKLD
+184 
-199 GGLMKM
+199 
-205 TKQNRKLY
+205 
-213 DDFTKEDLELLS
+213 F
-225 INEVLKPDDVK
+225 
-236 AESKD
+236 
-241 LVSNRIYYRKDDL
+241 
-254 QLKEIY
+254 
-260 NGVAWTDLLNEY
+260 LNETKTEWESM
-272 YYRYDVE
+272 YRP
-279 WYTVIVGLVS
+279 
-289 MIIVY
+289 
-294 VCLAYK
+294 YK
-300 VVRIL
+300 
-305 YEVVVQRL
+305 
-313 LAALYSA
+313 
-320 NLTSSQKTLKILD
+320 
-333 SIKDSYITLILVMVC
+333 
-348 LKIYLLAFKMVG
+348 
-360 ETGFGEF
+360 
-367 SKVMV
+367 
-372 LLFVAFA
+372 
-379 VVDGPNIIQKLTGVD
+379 
-394 AGLSSGMGKMIAG
+394 
-407 VQAMRMAA
+407 
-415 HMASRGV
+415 
-422 EAARELFPRYDKNEQ
+422 EQ
-437 VAGAVNAA
+437 
-445 AQSDLEG
+445 QSE
-452 TKEAQG
+452 
-458 EVPPEETSS
+458 
-467 TNQDMQQKSA
+467 
-477 DGSETDTPPDMQSD
+477 
-491 GEQVSD
+491 
-497 MPEAA
+497 
-502 DIPESSGYAEDVSQD
+502 
-517 AFTAEADAMEGFNSG
+517 
-532 AMDDLNG
+532 
-539 LDPLSGNEGI
+539 
-549 GNGTERMNR
+549 
-558 MDQELSSQKEKR
+558 
-570 FDAGLHSSRSV
+570 
-581 EHQDLFFIYGQPLTS
+581 DLFFIYGQPLTS

-737 TEEVIEFEELLRELY
+737 TEEIIEFEELLRELY
-752 KTFGMELVGGKVK
+752 RTFGMELIGGKVK

-778 FSDLLAYIEGKM
+778 FSDFLEYIERKM
-790 EEIQRKSKAYE
+790 EDIQRKSKGYE

-915 RWINTKKRHALESIS
+915 RWINTKKRHALESIT

-988 LDKVFENTLTQS
+988 LDKVFESTLTQS

>member
-1 MKEQARRKKRI
+1 MFGKKKTKAENIQEETYDPYLLEQIQPSGGITFQDTRYVETGTGYETCIHVYDFPQKLDDFWMAKVCNINNTVVTVDISTDNVMEVQKNINRSMKEQQYRYMEAQNFQEKYDAKQRFQEMERLYEEISSLGEVIKLLHIRI
-12 WITGLVLLALL
+12 F
-23 LLVATSTVMAVDT
+23 VADHSY
-36 DGITK
+36 IRLEEK
-41 VLKKNRDI
+41 VKNI
-49 FHTNT
+49 
-54 IVGGMLRFIGWQ
+54 L
-66 LITLLVWLAEH
+66 
-77 CAKLFDESFKFI
+77 AKLES
-89 DFTRYEPV
+89 
-97 EEFLDSWQPV
+97 
-107 VYALISLSILFLGLI
+107 
-122 LIFWQEKK
+122 
-130 PKLMMNICLAVLI
+130 
-143 ITSSGYLIDQLNGFV
+143 NGF
-158 TDDIRSAIMND
+158 RAAIFLN
-169 GDTTTGSSG
+169 
-178 LIYDMV
+178 
-184 GASVYDLIYIDDKLD
+184 
-199 GGLMKM
+199 
-205 TKQNRKLY
+205 
-213 DDFTKEDLELLS
+213 
-225 INEVLKPDDVK
+225 
-236 AESKD
+236 ESKTEWE
-241 LVSNRIYYRKDDL
+241 SMYRPY
-254 QLKEIY
+254 KE
-260 NGVAWTDLLNEY
+260 
-272 YYRYDVE
+272 
-279 WYTVIVGLVS
+279 
-289 MIIVY
+289 
-294 VCLAYK
+294 
-300 VVRIL
+300 
-305 YEVVVQRL
+305 Q
-313 LAALYSA
+313 
-320 NLTSSQKTLKILD
+320 
-333 SIKDSYITLILVMVC
+333 
-348 LKIYLLAFKMVG
+348 
-360 ETGFGEF
+360 
-367 SKVMV
+367 
-372 LLFVAFA
+372 
-379 VVDGPNIIQKLTGVD
+379 
-394 AGLSSGMGKMIAG
+394 
-407 VQAMRMAA
+407 
-415 HMASRGV
+415 
-422 EAARELFPRYDKNEQ
+422 
-437 VAGAVNAA
+437 
-445 AQSDLEG
+445 QSE
-452 TKEAQG
+452 
-458 EVPPEETSS
+458 
-467 TNQDMQQKSA
+467 
-477 DGSETDTPPDMQSD
+477 
-491 GEQVSD
+491 
-497 MPEAA
+497 
-502 DIPESSGYAEDVSQD
+502 
-517 AFTAEADAMEGFNSG
+517 
-532 AMDDLNG
+532 
-539 LDPLSGNEGI
+539 
-549 GNGTERMNR
+549 
-558 MDQELSSQKEKR
+558 
-570 FDAGLHSSRSV
+570 
-581 EHQDLFFIYGQPLTS
+581 DLFFIYGQPLTS

-947 QSIRDYVPEGSGA
+947 QSIPRLCSRRYLEQ
-960 EEIDDLKK
+960 KK
-968 IFELTQ
+968 LMI
-974 YKFIFHQEA
+974 
-983 DTLPL
+983 
-988 LDKVFENTLTQS
+988 
-1000 QRNKIPKLEI
+1000 
-1010 GENILCIASDRNLE
+1010 
-1024 FKVHLTKEEDRIF
+1024 
-1037 EGGV
+1037 

>member
-1 MKEQARRKKRI
+1 MFGKKKTKLEHIQEETYDPYLLEQIQPSGGITFQDTRYVETGTGYETCIHVYDFPQKLDDFWMAKVCNINNTVVTVDISTDNVMEVQKNINRSMKEQQYRYMEAQNFQEKYDAKQRFQEMERLYEEISSLGEVIKLLHIRI
-12 WITGLVLLALL
+12 F
-23 LLVATSTVMAVDT
+23 VADHSY
-36 DGITK
+36 IRLEEK
-41 VLKKNRDI
+41 VKNI
-49 FHTNT
+49 
-54 IVGGMLRFIGWQ
+54 L
-66 LITLLVWLAEH
+66 
-77 CAKLFDESFKFI
+77 AKLES
-89 DFTRYEPV
+89 
-97 EEFLDSWQPV
+97 
-107 VYALISLSILFLGLI
+107 
-122 LIFWQEKK
+122 
-130 PKLMMNICLAVLI
+130 
-143 ITSSGYLIDQLNGFV
+143 NGF
-158 TDDIRSAIMND
+158 RAAI
-169 GDTTTGSSG
+169 
-178 LIYDMV
+178 
-184 GASVYDLIYIDDKLD
+184 
-199 GGLMKM
+199 
-205 TKQNRKLY
+205 
-213 DDFTKEDLELLS
+213 F
-225 INEVLKPDDVK
+225 
-236 AESKD
+236 
-241 LVSNRIYYRKDDL
+241 
-254 QLKEIY
+254 
-260 NGVAWTDLLNEY
+260 LNETKTEWESM
-272 YYRYDVE
+272 YRP
-279 WYTVIVGLVS
+279 
-289 MIIVY
+289 
-294 VCLAYK
+294 YK
-300 VVRIL
+300 
-305 YEVVVQRL
+305 
-313 LAALYSA
+313 
-320 NLTSSQKTLKILD
+320 
-333 SIKDSYITLILVMVC
+333 
-348 LKIYLLAFKMVG
+348 
-360 ETGFGEF
+360 
-367 SKVMV
+367 
-372 LLFVAFA
+372 
-379 VVDGPNIIQKLTGVD
+379 
-394 AGLSSGMGKMIAG
+394 
-407 VQAMRMAA
+407 
-415 HMASRGV
+415 
-422 EAARELFPRYDKNEQ
+422 EQ
-437 VAGAVNAA
+437 
-445 AQSDLEG
+445 QSE
-452 TKEAQG
+452 
-458 EVPPEETSS
+458 
-467 TNQDMQQKSA
+467 
-477 DGSETDTPPDMQSD
+477 
-491 GEQVSD
+491 
-497 MPEAA
+497 
-502 DIPESSGYAEDVSQD
+502 
-517 AFTAEADAMEGFNSG
+517 
-532 AMDDLNG
+532 
-539 LDPLSGNEGI
+539 
-549 GNGTERMNR
+549 
-558 MDQELSSQKEKR
+558 
-570 FDAGLHSSRSV
+570 
-581 EHQDLFFIYGQPLTS
+581 DLFFIYGQPLTS

-737 TEEVIEFEELLRELY
+737 TEEIIEFEELLRELY
-752 KTFGMELVGGKVK
+752 RTFGMELIGGKVK

-778 FSDLLAYIEGKM
+778 FSDFLEYIERKM
-790 EEIQRKSKAYE
+790 EDIQRKSKGYE

-915 RWINTKKRHALESIS
+915 RWINTKKRHALESIT

-988 LDKVFENTLTQS
+988 LDKVFESTLTQS

>member
-1 MKEQARRKKRI
+1 MFGKKKTKAENIQEETYDPYLLEQIQPSGGITFQDTRYVETGTGYETCIHVYDFPQKLDDFWMAKVCNINNTVVTVDISTDNVMEVQKNINRSMKEQQYRYMEAQNFQEKYDAKQRFQEMERLYEEISSLGEVIKLLHIRI
-12 WITGLVLLALL
+12 F
-23 LLVATSTVMAVDT
+23 VADHSYMRLEE
-36 DGITK
+36 K
-41 VLKKNRDI
+41 VKNI
-49 FHTNT
+49 
-54 IVGGMLRFIGWQ
+54 L
-66 LITLLVWLAEH
+66 
-77 CAKLFDESFKFI
+77 AKLES
-89 DFTRYEPV
+89 
-97 EEFLDSWQPV
+97 
-107 VYALISLSILFLGLI
+107 
-122 LIFWQEKK
+122 
-130 PKLMMNICLAVLI
+130 
-143 ITSSGYLIDQLNGFV
+143 NGF
-158 TDDIRSAIMND
+158 RAAIFLN
-169 GDTTTGSSG
+169 
-178 LIYDMV
+178 
-184 GASVYDLIYIDDKLD
+184 
-199 GGLMKM
+199 
-205 TKQNRKLY
+205 
-213 DDFTKEDLELLS
+213 
-225 INEVLKPDDVK
+225 
-236 AESKD
+236 ESKTEWE
-241 LVSNRIYYRKDDL
+241 SMYRPY
-254 QLKEIY
+254 KE
-260 NGVAWTDLLNEY
+260 
-272 YYRYDVE
+272 
-279 WYTVIVGLVS
+279 
-289 MIIVY
+289 
-294 VCLAYK
+294 
-300 VVRIL
+300 
-305 YEVVVQRL
+305 Q
-313 LAALYSA
+313 
-320 NLTSSQKTLKILD
+320 
-333 SIKDSYITLILVMVC
+333 
-348 LKIYLLAFKMVG
+348 
-360 ETGFGEF
+360 
-367 SKVMV
+367 
-372 LLFVAFA
+372 
-379 VVDGPNIIQKLTGVD
+379 
-394 AGLSSGMGKMIAG
+394 
-407 VQAMRMAA
+407 
-415 HMASRGV
+415 
-422 EAARELFPRYDKNEQ
+422 
-437 VAGAVNAA
+437 
-445 AQSDLEG
+445 QSE
-452 TKEAQG
+452 
-458 EVPPEETSS
+458 
-467 TNQDMQQKSA
+467 
-477 DGSETDTPPDMQSD
+477 
-491 GEQVSD
+491 
-497 MPEAA
+497 
-502 DIPESSGYAEDVSQD
+502 
-517 AFTAEADAMEGFNSG
+517 
-532 AMDDLNG
+532 
-539 LDPLSGNEGI
+539 
-549 GNGTERMNR
+549 
-558 MDQELSSQKEKR
+558 
-570 FDAGLHSSRSV
+570 
-581 EHQDLFFIYGQPLTS
+581 DLFFIYGQPLTS

-737 TEEVIEFEELLRELY
+737 TEEIIEFEELLRELY

-801 AVELDLVKHRMAIM
+801 AVELDLVKHWMAIM

-988 LDKVFENTLTQS
+988 LDKVFESTLTQS

>member
-1 MKEQARRKKRI
+1 MFGKKKTKAENIQEETYDPYLLEQIQPSGGITFQDTRYVETGTGYETCIHVYDFPQKLDDFWMAKVCNINNTVVTVDISTDNVMEVQKNINRSMKEQQYRYMEAQNFQEKYDAKQRFQEMERLYEEISSLGEVIKLLHIRI
-12 WITGLVLLALL
+12 F
-23 LLVATSTVMAVDT
+23 VADHSYMRLEE
-36 DGITK
+36 K
-41 VLKKNRDI
+41 VKNI
-49 FHTNT
+49 
-54 IVGGMLRFIGWQ
+54 L
-66 LITLLVWLAEH
+66 
-77 CAKLFDESFKFI
+77 AKLES
-89 DFTRYEPV
+89 
-97 EEFLDSWQPV
+97 
-107 VYALISLSILFLGLI
+107 
-122 LIFWQEKK
+122 
-130 PKLMMNICLAVLI
+130 
-143 ITSSGYLIDQLNGFV
+143 NGF
-158 TDDIRSAIMND
+158 RAAIFLN
-169 GDTTTGSSG
+169 
-178 LIYDMV
+178 
-184 GASVYDLIYIDDKLD
+184 
-199 GGLMKM
+199 
-205 TKQNRKLY
+205 
-213 DDFTKEDLELLS
+213 
-225 INEVLKPDDVK
+225 
-236 AESKD
+236 ESKTEWE
-241 LVSNRIYYRKDDL
+241 SMYRPY
-254 QLKEIY
+254 KE
-260 NGVAWTDLLNEY
+260 
-272 YYRYDVE
+272 
-279 WYTVIVGLVS
+279 
-289 MIIVY
+289 
-294 VCLAYK
+294 
-300 VVRIL
+300 
-305 YEVVVQRL
+305 Q
-313 LAALYSA
+313 
-320 NLTSSQKTLKILD
+320 
-333 SIKDSYITLILVMVC
+333 
-348 LKIYLLAFKMVG
+348 
-360 ETGFGEF
+360 
-367 SKVMV
+367 
-372 LLFVAFA
+372 
-379 VVDGPNIIQKLTGVD
+379 
-394 AGLSSGMGKMIAG
+394 
-407 VQAMRMAA
+407 
-415 HMASRGV
+415 
-422 EAARELFPRYDKNEQ
+422 
-437 VAGAVNAA
+437 
-445 AQSDLEG
+445 QSE
-452 TKEAQG
+452 
-458 EVPPEETSS
+458 
-467 TNQDMQQKSA
+467 
-477 DGSETDTPPDMQSD
+477 
-491 GEQVSD
+491 
-497 MPEAA
+497 
-502 DIPESSGYAEDVSQD
+502 
-517 AFTAEADAMEGFNSG
+517 
-532 AMDDLNG
+532 
-539 LDPLSGNEGI
+539 
-549 GNGTERMNR
+549 
-558 MDQELSSQKEKR
+558 
-570 FDAGLHSSRSV
+570 
-581 EHQDLFFIYGQPLTS
+581 DLFFIYGQPLTS

-737 TEEVIEFEELLRELY
+737 TEEIIEFEELLRELY

-790 EEIQRKSKAYE
+790 EDIQTRSKDYE

-988 LDKVFENTLTQS
+988 LDKVFESTLTQS

>member
-1 MKEQARRKKRI
+1 MFGKKKTKVEHIQEETYDPYLLEQIQPSGGITFQDTRYVETGTGYETCIHVYDFPQKLDDFWMAKVCNINNTVVTVDISTDNVMEVQKNINRSMKEQQYRYMEAQNFQEKYDAKQRFQEMERLYEEISSLGEVIKLLHIRI
-12 WITGLVLLALL
+12 F
-23 LLVATSTVMAVDT
+23 VADHSY
-36 DGITK
+36 IRLEEK
-41 VLKKNRDI
+41 VKNI
-49 FHTNT
+49 
-54 IVGGMLRFIGWQ
+54 L
-66 LITLLVWLAEH
+66 
-77 CAKLFDESFKFI
+77 AKLES
-89 DFTRYEPV
+89 
-97 EEFLDSWQPV
+97 
-107 VYALISLSILFLGLI
+107 
-122 LIFWQEKK
+122 
-130 PKLMMNICLAVLI
+130 
-143 ITSSGYLIDQLNGFV
+143 NGF
-158 TDDIRSAIMND
+158 RAAI
-169 GDTTTGSSG
+169 
-178 LIYDMV
+178 
-184 GASVYDLIYIDDKLD
+184 
-199 GGLMKM
+199 
-205 TKQNRKLY
+205 
-213 DDFTKEDLELLS
+213 F
-225 INEVLKPDDVK
+225 
-236 AESKD
+236 
-241 LVSNRIYYRKDDL
+241 
-254 QLKEIY
+254 
-260 NGVAWTDLLNEY
+260 LNETKTEWESM
-272 YYRYDVE
+272 YRP
-279 WYTVIVGLVS
+279 
-289 MIIVY
+289 
-294 VCLAYK
+294 YK
-300 VVRIL
+300 
-305 YEVVVQRL
+305 
-313 LAALYSA
+313 
-320 NLTSSQKTLKILD
+320 
-333 SIKDSYITLILVMVC
+333 
-348 LKIYLLAFKMVG
+348 
-360 ETGFGEF
+360 
-367 SKVMV
+367 
-372 LLFVAFA
+372 
-379 VVDGPNIIQKLTGVD
+379 
-394 AGLSSGMGKMIAG
+394 
-407 VQAMRMAA
+407 
-415 HMASRGV
+415 
-422 EAARELFPRYDKNEQ
+422 EQ
-437 VAGAVNAA
+437 
-445 AQSDLEG
+445 QSE
-452 TKEAQG
+452 
-458 EVPPEETSS
+458 
-467 TNQDMQQKSA
+467 
-477 DGSETDTPPDMQSD
+477 
-491 GEQVSD
+491 
-497 MPEAA
+497 
-502 DIPESSGYAEDVSQD
+502 
-517 AFTAEADAMEGFNSG
+517 
-532 AMDDLNG
+532 
-539 LDPLSGNEGI
+539 
-549 GNGTERMNR
+549 
-558 MDQELSSQKEKR
+558 
-570 FDAGLHSSRSV
+570 
-581 EHQDLFFIYGQPLTS
+581 DLFFIYGQPLTS

-640 YNSLA
+640 YNSLS

-737 TEEVIEFEELLRELY
+737 TEEIIEFEELLRELY
-752 KTFGMELVGGKVK
+752 RTFGMELIGGKVK

-778 FSDLLAYIEGKM
+778 FSDFLEYIERKM
-790 EEIQRKSKAYE
+790 EDIQRKSKGYE

-915 RWINTKKRHALESIS
+915 RWINTKKRHALESIT

-988 LDKVFENTLTQS
+988 LDKVFESTLTQS

>member
-1 MKEQARRKKRI
+1 MFGKKKTKVEHIQEETYDPYLLEQIQPSGGITFQDSRYVETGTGYETCIHVYDFPQKLDDFWMAKVCNINNTVVTVDISTDNVMEVQKNINRSMKEQQYRYMEAQNFQEKYDAKQRFQEMERLYEEISSLGEVIKLLHIRI
-12 WITGLVLLALL
+12 F
-23 LLVATSTVMAVDT
+23 VADHSYRHLEE
-36 DGITK
+36 K
-41 VLKKNRDI
+41 VKNI
-49 FHTNT
+49 
-54 IVGGMLRFIGWQ
+54 L
-66 LITLLVWLAEH
+66 
-77 CAKLFDESFKFI
+77 AKLES
-89 DFTRYEPV
+89 
-97 EEFLDSWQPV
+97 
-107 VYALISLSILFLGLI
+107 
-122 LIFWQEKK
+122 
-130 PKLMMNICLAVLI
+130 
-143 ITSSGYLIDQLNGFV
+143 NGF
-158 TDDIRSAIMND
+158 RAAI
-169 GDTTTGSSG
+169 
-178 LIYDMV
+178 
-184 GASVYDLIYIDDKLD
+184 
-199 GGLMKM
+199 
-205 TKQNRKLY
+205 
-213 DDFTKEDLELLS
+213 F
-225 INEVLKPDDVK
+225 
-236 AESKD
+236 
-241 LVSNRIYYRKDDL
+241 
-254 QLKEIY
+254 
-260 NGVAWTDLLNEY
+260 LNETKTEWESM
-272 YYRYDVE
+272 YRP
-279 WYTVIVGLVS
+279 
-289 MIIVY
+289 
-294 VCLAYK
+294 YK
-300 VVRIL
+300 
-305 YEVVVQRL
+305 
-313 LAALYSA
+313 
-320 NLTSSQKTLKILD
+320 
-333 SIKDSYITLILVMVC
+333 
-348 LKIYLLAFKMVG
+348 
-360 ETGFGEF
+360 
-367 SKVMV
+367 
-372 LLFVAFA
+372 
-379 VVDGPNIIQKLTGVD
+379 
-394 AGLSSGMGKMIAG
+394 
-407 VQAMRMAA
+407 
-415 HMASRGV
+415 
-422 EAARELFPRYDKNEQ
+422 EQ
-437 VAGAVNAA
+437 
-445 AQSDLEG
+445 QSE
-452 TKEAQG
+452 
-458 EVPPEETSS
+458 
-467 TNQDMQQKSA
+467 
-477 DGSETDTPPDMQSD
+477 
-491 GEQVSD
+491 
-497 MPEAA
+497 
-502 DIPESSGYAEDVSQD
+502 
-517 AFTAEADAMEGFNSG
+517 
-532 AMDDLNG
+532 
-539 LDPLSGNEGI
+539 
-549 GNGTERMNR
+549 
-558 MDQELSSQKEKR
+558 
-570 FDAGLHSSRSV
+570 
-581 EHQDLFFIYGQPLTS
+581 DLFFIYGQPLTS

-737 TEEVIEFEELLRELY
+737 TEEIIEFEELLRELY
-752 KTFGMELVGGKVK
+752 RTFGMELIGGKVK

-778 FSDLLAYIEGKM
+778 FSDFLEYIERKM
-790 EEIQRKSKAYE
+790 EDIQRKSKGYE

-825 TNTYGSLFD
+825 TNTYGALFD

-915 RWINTKKRHALESIS
+915 RWINTKKRHALESIT

-988 LDKVFENTLTQS
+988 LDKVFESTLTQS

>member
-1 MKEQARRKKRI
+1 MFGKKETKVEHIQEETYDPYLLEQIQPSGGITFQDTRYVETGTGYETCIHVYDFPQKLDDFWMAKVCNINNTVVTVDISTDNVMEVQKNINRSMKEQQYRYMEAQNFQEKYDAKQRFQEMERLYEEISSLGEVIKLLHIRI
-12 WITGLVLLALL
+12 F
-23 LLVATSTVMAVDT
+23 VADHSYRHLEE
-36 DGITK
+36 K
-41 VLKKNRDI
+41 VKNI
-49 FHTNT
+49 
-54 IVGGMLRFIGWQ
+54 L
-66 LITLLVWLAEH
+66 
-77 CAKLFDESFKFI
+77 AKLES
-89 DFTRYEPV
+89 
-97 EEFLDSWQPV
+97 
-107 VYALISLSILFLGLI
+107 
-122 LIFWQEKK
+122 
-130 PKLMMNICLAVLI
+130 
-143 ITSSGYLIDQLNGFV
+143 NGF
-158 TDDIRSAIMND
+158 RAAI
-169 GDTTTGSSG
+169 
-178 LIYDMV
+178 
-184 GASVYDLIYIDDKLD
+184 
-199 GGLMKM
+199 
-205 TKQNRKLY
+205 
-213 DDFTKEDLELLS
+213 F
-225 INEVLKPDDVK
+225 
-236 AESKD
+236 
-241 LVSNRIYYRKDDL
+241 
-254 QLKEIY
+254 
-260 NGVAWTDLLNEY
+260 LNETKTEWESM
-272 YYRYDVE
+272 YRP
-279 WYTVIVGLVS
+279 
-289 MIIVY
+289 
-294 VCLAYK
+294 YK
-300 VVRIL
+300 
-305 YEVVVQRL
+305 
-313 LAALYSA
+313 
-320 NLTSSQKTLKILD
+320 
-333 SIKDSYITLILVMVC
+333 
-348 LKIYLLAFKMVG
+348 
-360 ETGFGEF
+360 
-367 SKVMV
+367 
-372 LLFVAFA
+372 
-379 VVDGPNIIQKLTGVD
+379 
-394 AGLSSGMGKMIAG
+394 
-407 VQAMRMAA
+407 
-415 HMASRGV
+415 
-422 EAARELFPRYDKNEQ
+422 EQ
-437 VAGAVNAA
+437 
-445 AQSDLEG
+445 QSE
-452 TKEAQG
+452 
-458 EVPPEETSS
+458 
-467 TNQDMQQKSA
+467 
-477 DGSETDTPPDMQSD
+477 
-491 GEQVSD
+491 
-497 MPEAA
+497 
-502 DIPESSGYAEDVSQD
+502 
-517 AFTAEADAMEGFNSG
+517 
-532 AMDDLNG
+532 
-539 LDPLSGNEGI
+539 
-549 GNGTERMNR
+549 
-558 MDQELSSQKEKR
+558 
-570 FDAGLHSSRSV
+570 
-581 EHQDLFFIYGQPLTS
+581 DLFFIYGQPLTS

-737 TEEVIEFEELLRELY
+737 TEEIIEFEELLRELY
-752 KTFGMELVGGKVK
+752 RTFGMELIGGKVK

-778 FSDLLAYIEGKM
+778 FSDFLEYIERKM
-790 EEIQRKSKAYE
+790 EDIQRKSKGYE

-825 TNTYGSLFD
+825 TNTYGALFD

-915 RWINTKKRHALESIS
+915 RWINTKKRHALESIT

-988 LDKVFENTLTQS
+988 LDKVFESTLTQS